1 MRARDYL
8 LSHFVDEEQGGV
20 FWSVTPQGEPLDT
33 KKQFYA
39 IAFAIYGL
47 AEHFRATVNRRDDM
61 AGFWK
66 CPYHNS
72 RMHIEAITLLQP

>member
-8 LSHFVDEEQGGV
+8 LSHFVDGEFGGV
-20 FWSVTPQGEPLDT
+20 FWSFTPQGEPFDT

-47 AEHFRATVNRRDDM
+47 AEYFRATVNRRDDK

-72 RMHIEAITLLQP
+72 RMHIEALSLLQP